1 MRKIELK
8 NIEKP
13 TRAAPMVWQNLYK
26 IHLGDGRFVCFRN
39 KKNADAALVKLN
51 QELNNILFELRRLSA
66 SVNSVA
72 FDLWPYLPAQMLQD
86 LNQAS
91 SDRNH
96 QFIKLCKPVGPNYG
110 HFVNNWLRSLC
121 GSIASDA
128 DALAIV
134 ARKKLLYPTEQ
145 KARRDA
151 SAAVDLLHRLNELA
165 TIIGGDV
172 TLGNLIHDISH

>member
-66 SVNSVA
+66 SLDAVA
-72 FDLWPYLPAQMLQD
+72 FDLWPYLDLLTLQEF
-86 LNQAS
+86 NQAS
-91 SDRNH
+91 ADRDRL
-96 QFIKLCKPVGPNYG
+96 FIKICKPLGPNYT

-121 GSIASDA
+121 GSILKDA
-128 DALAIV
+128 DILATV
-134 ARKKLLYPTEQ
+134 ARKKLLYPIEQ
-145 KARRDA
+145 KARRDV
-151 SAAVDLLHRLNELA
+151 SVVLDLLHRLDELA

-172 TLGNLIHDISH
+172 TLGNLIHDVSH